1 MDRLGCALLLVV
13 LLGCGPRLAPHFER
27 EKPDSGSGDTSDPDT
42 NGGDTQDETGEDSLD
57 TGGDTGPEVVMDWEQ
72 ADATF
77 MEEDF
82 GGGLGLSVAGTG
94 SLLGSGHSLA
104 LGSPFA
110 EGEGPAGG
118 VVHVFSAAERGETLV
133 SAAAAVLLGETGS
146 EAGKALAGGVDV
158 NGDGMEDLLVGGYHG
173 ADGAGLAWL
182 VYGPISGQHSLS
194 TVGVRIEGER
204 ANDFSGHSVD
214 FVGDVDG
221 DGMQEVLIGAYHRNV
236 AGEGTYEGAA
246 YLVDPVASG
255 IQSLDDAVRILGSSE
270 GSEAGYA
277 VAGPGDM
284 DGDGLAEVVIGARY
298 DGTGGEY
305 AGAVYVVAG
314 PATGITTV
322 ADADAAWTGEAA
334 GAYAGSALSRA
345 GDVNGDGL
353 ADLLVGSRRQDG
365 AGDSSGAAHLV
376 VGPFGSGGNL
386 LDATARLLG
395 INAGDRA
402 GWAVADGGDFNGDGF
417 DDIWVGAPRNGEAL
431 RVAGAAYLAL
441 GPLAGS
447 HSLQDVNGRIL
458 GAMEENLLGVAL
470 AGIGDVDGDGGAD
483 VLIGAEQGDALMFLS
498 GMP

>member
-1 MDRLGCALLLVV
+1 MDG
-13 LLGCGPRLAPHFER
+13 
-27 EKPDSGSGDTSDPDT
+27 EKSDSA
-42 NGGDTQDETGEDSLD
+42 
-57 TGGDTGPEVVMDWEQ
+57 GGDTGVENPETGADSNDTNEDTGETEVMDWEQ
-72 ADATF
+72 AAAMF
-77 MEEDF
+77 MEVEF
-82 GGGLGLSVAGTG
+82 GSGLGLAVAGTAG
-94 SLLGSGHSLA
+94 LLGSGSSLA

-110 EGEGPAGG
+110 QGEGVAGG
-118 VVHVFSAAERGETLV
+118 VVHVFFAHERGEILA

-158 NGDGMEDLLVGGYHG
+158 NGDGIEDLLVGGYHG
-173 ADGAGLAWL
+173 AEGAGLTWL
-182 VYGPISGQHSLS
+182 VYGPVSGEHSLS
-194 TVGVRIEGER
+194 TVGVRIVGEW

-214 FVGDVDG
+214 FAGDVDG
-221 DGMQEVLIGAYHRNV
+221 DGLQEVLVGAYHRND
-236 AGEGTYEGAA
+236 GMEGSYEGAV
-246 YLVDPVASG
+246 YVVDPVASG
-255 IQSLDDAVRILGSSE
+255 TQSLEDAIRILGSSA
-270 GSEAGYA
+270 GIEAGYA
-277 VAGPGDM
+277 LAGPGDM
-284 DGDGLAEVVIGARY
+284 DGDGLAEIAIGARY
-298 DGTGGEY
+298 DGTSGEY

-314 PATGITTV
+314 PASGITTV
-322 ADADAAWTGEAA
+322 ADADAVWTGEVA

-365 AGDSSGAAHLV
+365 VGDSSGAAHLV
-376 VGPFGSGGNL
+376 VGPVGSGGSL

-417 DDIWVGAPRNGEAL
+417 DDVWVGAPRNSEEL

-441 GPLAGS
+441 GPLTGT

-470 AGIGDVDGDGGAD
+470 AGIGDVDGDGRAD

-498 GMP
+498 AMP